1 MTEVPNAARDV
12 DKPRDR
18 VQKHGVEA
26 AAVADLLAA
35 IMSNTSDAIAAA
47 DRLLRHYDG
56 DLVRIG
62 GESPHA
68 LARIIGVGPTKAAAV
83 AAAFELARRWSRFV
97 ASGNAQ
103 VRNSKDIADFFMPF
117 SRGERQEILH
127 VVCLNAK
134 NVITNH
140 APIFTGTLNAS
151 LIHPREVFRFAIDN
165 SAASIILVH
174 NHPSG
179 DPKPSKED
187 VEITQRLM
195 DAGRMLEIPVLDH
208 VILGD
213 GSYNSLKDMGAV
225 K

>member
-1 MTEVPNAARDV
+1 MSNTKSTSDGARGRIRKRGAQAAS
-12 DKPRDR
+12 
-18 VQKHGVEA
+18 
-26 AAVADLLAA
+26 VADLLAA
-35 IMSNTSDAIAAA
+35 VVDNTADAQAAA

-62 GESPHA
+62 GESPQA
-68 LARIIGVGPTKAAAV
+68 LARTIGIGPSKAAAI
-83 AAAFELARRWSRFV
+83 AAAFELARRW
-97 ASGNAQ
+97 ASFAAHGNSP
-103 VRNSKDIADFFMPF
+103 VKHSKDIADFFMPY
-117 SRGERQEILH
+117 SRGEQQEVLH

-151 LIHPREVFRFAIDN
+151 LIHPREVFRFAVDN

-195 DAGRMLEIPVLDH
+195 DAGRLLEIPVLDH

-213 GSYNSLKDMGAV
+213 GTYNSLKDMGVV